1 MAKKKKIQMVAKQDI
16 IVSPTEPKAMASSGY
31 ADTTMLS
38 SYQQVQL
45 KNELA
50 EVLKELFKDEKLLM
64 ITDLTSDEIKLVTRI
79 RMIAEMKDINYWN
92 DGLDLFMKLVL
103 SRDRKSRKEI
113 LEAIKGYTQ
122 SKKFL
127 GKINPAN
134 WGK

>member
-1 MAKKKKIQMVAKQDI
+1 MAKKQKTEVQIYSKGSIQQDNQ
-16 IVSPTEPKAMASSGY
+16 
-31 ADTTMLS
+31 MLS
-38 SYQQVQL
+38 SFQQMQV

-64 ITDLTSDEIKLVTRI
+64 ITDLSSDEIKLVTRI
-79 RMIAEMKDINYWN
+79 RMIANMKDIKYWN

-113 LEAIKGYTQ
+113 LDAIKSYTQ
-122 SKKFL
+122 SKSMLQKL
-127 GKINPAN
+127 NPAN

>member
-1 MAKKKKIQMVAKQDI
+1 MAKKKKVQMVSKQG
-16 IVSPTEPKAMASSGY
+16 VVVLPSEQKAMASSGY

-45 KNELA
+45 KNEVA
-50 EVLKELFKDEKLLM
+50 EVLKELFRDEKLLM
-64 ITDLTSDEIKLVTRI
+64 ITDLTHDEIKLVTRI
-79 RMIAEMKDINYWN
+79 RMIAEMKGIEYWN
-92 DGLDLFMKLVL
+92 SGLDLFMKLVL

-122 SKKFL
+122 SKGFL

>member
-1 MAKKKKIQMVAKQDI
+1 MAKKKKVQMVSKQD
-16 IVSPTEPKAMASSGY
+16 VVVLPSEQKAMASSGY

-45 KNELA
+45 KNEVA
-50 EVLKELFKDEKLLM
+50 EVLKELFRDEKILM
-64 ITDLTSDEIKLVTRI
+64 ITDLTPDEIKLVVRI
-79 RMIAEMKDINYWN
+79 RMIADMKDIKYWN

-113 LEAIKGYTQ
+113 LDAIKGFTQ
-122 SKKFL
+122 SKGFL